1 MPRQVVLPTIVKDKA
16 LLKVQRMANLG
27 NKVQKATIMGI
38 AKKLYKINSKKMIIA
53 FNVKAFD
60 VQEKVKFEDMSV
72 SVFASHT
79 IVTITREE

>member
-1 MPRQVVLPTIVKDKA
+1 
-16 LLKVQRMANLG
+16 MANLG